1 MKNVITLDDAY
12 DDFGFSTISEDELKS
27 KEQKLTQ
34 DAMEASRKAEEIEQT
49 YKKKVE
55 QLYKAVIPL
64 LNNLK
69 KDPEKEYLYWPN
81 RVEKIDEFIKKIDK
95 IVK

>member
-1 MKNVITLDDAY
+1 MKNVISIDDAY

-27 KEQKLTQ
+27 KELKLTQ
-34 DAMEASRKAEEIEQT
+34 DAKDATKKAEEIEQT

-69 KDPEKEYLYWPN
+69 KDPDKEYLYWPN

>member
-1 MKNVITLDDAY
+1 MKTVISLDDAY

-27 KEQKLTQ
+27 KEIKLAQ
-34 DAMEASRKAEEIEQT
+34 DAKEASRKAEEVEQT

-55 QLYKAVIPL
+55 QLYKAIIPL

-69 KDPEKEYLYWPN
+69 KDPDKEYLYWPN